1 MGGGSTGVGSEIGGG
16 ATGVGSADGCSI
28 VGVRRG
34 GGVVAGGGGFTLAVG
49 GGGGGAAGMGATGGG
64 AVSLTS
70 IGLWIVVVFC
80 RLIQTKV
87 NPSAASNAT
96 TKAVTGNKEL
106 RVPRPASAPLSPIGL
121 AADVS

>member
-1 MGGGSTGVGSEIGGG
+1 MGVGS
-16 ATGVGSADGCSI
+16 SDGCSI
-28 VGVRRG
+28 VGVRRA
-34 GGVVAGGGGFTLAVG
+34 GGVVAGTGGFTLTVGG

-64 AVSLTS
+64 SVSLTS

-87 NPSAASNAT
+87 KPSAASNAT
-96 TKAVTGNKEL
+96 TKTVTGNKEL